1 MLYGITCLTNE
12 EFVIKMKGI
21 FKEIPNIILHNLSLF
36 VSFSEI
42 EKLFEAAIESSED
55 AEKKKKLASGYI
67 ESILVNIKTIL
78 STLSKN
84 FNKDK
89 YLKKIKSK

>member
-1 MLYGITCLTNE
+1 
-12 EFVIKMKGI
+12 MKSI
-21 FKEIPNIILHNLSLF
+21 FKDIPNIILDNLSLF

-42 EKLFEAAIESSED
+42 EKLFEAAIESEEE
-55 AEKKKKLASGYI
+55 EKKKELASDYLM
-67 ESILVNIKTIL
+67 SILVNIKTIL

-89 YLKKIKSK
+89 YLKKIKSE